1 MLDIQSR
8 HGSIAHTEG
17 VEILVGTA
25 FRLEDLAQGRC
36 VLVAGGGGGVG
47 VASVGGVE
55 GSVVGRRV
63 GGVGE
68 ERWGVGGG
76 AVEGEEV
83 VGGRERR
90 GVLVRVLVFCA
101 RGELS
106 GAARGG
112 RGGRL
117 VHVCGGGF
125 GGLEFGVGLWWGGGG
140 GAGAAFEVFEAA
152 LQLFA

>member
-1 MLDIQSR
+1 MSSVSSAEPQIRQTRTHKRVVISVLDIQSR

-17 VEILVGTA
+17 VEVLVCTA
-25 FRLEDLAQGRC
+25 FRLEGLTRGRG
-36 VLVAGGGGGVG
+36 VLVAGGGGGGVG

-55 GSVVGRRV
+55 GNVVGRRV
-63 GGVGE
+63 GSVGE

-83 VGGRERR
+83 VGGHERR
-90 GVLVRVLVFCA
+90 GVLVRVLVCCT
-101 RGELS
+101 RGELG

-112 RGGRL
+112 GGGRL

-125 GGLEFGVGLWWGGGG
+125 GGLEFGV
-140 GAGAAFEVFEAA
+140 
-152 LQLFA
+152 